1 MQNAPPSWSTS
12 NEVGGLHFVQGGG
25 TPRCLE
31 TFFACQSSLGCA
43 DASRS
48 NQLVSDAGPACA
60 DARSGEDLVV
70 GVLRGAECVPL
81 CQSRGLPAMRDPDL
95 VDLRYLQDPRF
106 KPGAPSSWCW
116 PVNVF
121 EARMGANAHAGQ
133 VLELELEVAVRVLG
147 AAALVAPGRR
157 GVFVDLRLCRGRVR
171 LCVTS
176 SSCAMPPINA
186 DEAGNLLPA
195 LQWYQRQGVELL
207 RVALMKPSFFWLPL
221 MDGGE

>member
-12 NEVGGLHFVQGGG
+12 NEVGDLHLVQGGD
-25 TPRCLE
+25 TPRCFE
-31 TFFACQSSLGCA
+31 TCFACQSSLGCA

-48 NQLVSDAGPACA
+48 EQLVSEAGLACA

-70 GVLRGAECVPL
+70 GVLRGAERVPL

-106 KPGAPSSWCW
+106 KPGAPSSWCR

-157 GVFVDLRLCRGRVR
+157 VVFVDLHLCRGRVR
-171 LCVTS
+171 LCVIS
-176 SSCAMPPINA
+176 CSCAMPPINA